1 MLDSPFF
8 LPAAGTPGL
17 GMFRTVRPVLF
28 GPVRS
33 CSVLFDPV
41 RSCSILLGSV
51 RFCAIRHDLAT
62 IPPRTLF
69 RPASPR
75 SILSG
80 PGSAWS
86 VSAYSGQHR
95 GGEERFCRAQAPRT
109 DKQHRENRPIRDIV
123 RSDRENKLRTTEQTP
138 PFHERDSAR
147 TYADIYRRPRCRS
160 EHFDRIPPAYT

>member
-8 LPAAGTPGL
+8 LPAAGAPGL
-17 GMFRTVRPVLF
+17 GMFRTVRPVLLGPARSGWVRL
-28 GPVRS
+28 GPVLF
-33 CSVLFDPV
+33 CSF
-41 RSCSILLGSV
+41 
-51 RFCAIRHDLAT
+51 RFCAIRPDLAT
-62 IPPRTLF
+62 FPPRTLF